1 MKKIMMAAALLAL
14 CSCTGTQGLGQFG
27 NVFNQGNTAPTSK
40 VNTTGRPA
48 TSSNS
53 NLGFGNILS
62 TILGNG
68 KVSEKSIVG
77 DWHYAGSSCVF
88 ESENMLKKA
97 AGTASANEIER
108 QLDQKLSAAGFNSN
122 SCTFKFNSDK
132 TFSGKIANKPIS
144 GTYMLDT
151 GNKMITLNVMKI
163 KKVDLHVAQSMK
175 GISLLIEGDKL
186 KNLLSIAG
194 GLTGNASIKALTS
207 FLGSYDGMLVG
218 IELEK

>member
-1 MKKIMMAAALLAL
+1 MKKIMIAVALLAL

-27 NVFNQGNTAPTSK
+27 NVFNQGNSNPTTK
-40 VNTTGRPA
+40 VNTPSKNN

-62 TILGNG
+62 TILGSG
-68 KVSEKSIVG
+68 KVTERSIVG

-88 ESENMLKKA
+88 ESENLLKKA
-97 AGTASANEIER
+97 TGTASANEIER
-108 QLDQKLSAAGFNSN
+108 QLDQKLTAAGFNRN

-144 GTYMLDT
+144 GTYELSAD
-151 GNKMITLNVMKI
+151 NKMITLNLMKV
-163 KKVDLHVAQSMK
+163 KKINLHVAQSMK
-175 GISLLIEGDKL
+175 GISLLIEGNKL

-194 GLTGNASIKALTS
+194 GLTGSASIKALTS
-207 FLGSYDGMLVG
+207 FLGSYEGMLVG

>member
-132 TFSGKIANKPIS
+132 TFSGKIANK
-144 GTYMLDT
+144 
-151 GNKMITLNVMKI
+151 I